1 MNDLIKE
8 ETNIAA
14 EMLKC
19 FKNAV
24 GFSKINRLDS
34 LDDKSKSTLKEH
46 LKNMYGLDIS
56 IWHYDQKSNVTYD
69 IIRTDNNRI
78 YNLRVKT
85 GWCGE
90 LHRGFFSTDVTTWD
104 MFNCNV
110 EGFWRVF
117 QSLEEELEYK
127 LDKYFREYVNRVQLL
142 NENACEE
149 DRPLQDKIEYCTN
162 QPPMIVYNPPFA
174 LIPDADAR
182 EVLFEYFVK
191 SKTTKEKY
199 RVLIEGVA
207 DYRTP
212 FPIIYYKSVHVS
224 NASAE
229 AKSTIKSEL
238 EKLEDD
244 MKKDYF
250 AEDIVNTRS
259 GKIIHRHTYKK
270 RSECKDHN
278 TYLKDGTLIY
288 YIEHNPQIVKLAIE
302 LSNKIKGNYHAQ
314 TLDCSRSHRSSD
326 EG

>member
-1 MNDLIKE
+1 MNDLTKE
-8 ETNIAA
+8 ETDIAV
-14 EMLKC
+14 EMVKC

-24 GFSKINRLDS
+24 NFSKVNCLYS

-56 IWHYDQKSNVTYD
+56 IWHYDYKPEGSVTYD
-69 IIRTDNNRI
+69 IVRTDNNRT

-85 GWCGE
+85 GWWGKIR
-90 LHRGFFSTDVTTWD
+90 RGFFSPDITTWE
-104 MFNCNV
+104 MISCYV

-117 QSLEEELEYK
+117 KSLEEELEYK

-142 NENACEE
+142 NENSCEE

-162 QPPMIVYNPPFA
+162 QPPMVVYNPPFA
-174 LIPDADAR
+174 VIPDADTR

-199 RVLIEGVA
+199 RVLIEAVA
-207 DYRTP
+207 DYRTAIP
-212 FPIIYYKSVHVS
+212 LLYYRTVHVS
-224 NASAE
+224 NAKAE
-229 AKSTIKSEL
+229 TKSTTKSAL

-250 AEDIVNTRS
+250 EEEIVNTGS
-259 GKIIHRHTYKK
+259 SKIIHRHTYKK
-270 RSECKDHN
+270 RSECKEHN

-302 LSNKIKGNYHAQ
+302 CSNKVKGSKHA
-314 TLDCSRSHRSSD
+314 
-326 EG
+326 

>member
-1 MNDLIKE
+1 MNDLAKE
-8 ETNIAA
+8 EADIAV
-14 EMLKC
+14 EMCKC
-19 FKNAV
+19 FKTAV

-34 LDDKSKSTLKEH
+34 LDDESKTTLKKH

-56 IWHYDQKSNVTYD
+56 IWHYDQESNVTYD
-69 IIRTDNNRI
+69 ITRTDNNRI

-85 GWCGE
+85 GWWAKI
-90 LHRGFFSTDVTTWD
+90 HRGFFSPDVTTWE
-104 MFNCNV
+104 MVHFNV

-117 QSLEEELEYK
+117 KSLEEELEYK

-142 NENACEE
+142 NENSCEE

-162 QPPMIVYNPPFA
+162 QPPMVVYNPPFA
-174 LIPDADAR
+174 VIPDADVR

-199 RVLIEGVA
+199 RVLIECVS
-207 DYRTP
+207 DYRTAIP
-212 FPIIYYKSVHVS
+212 LLYYRTVHVS

-229 AKSTIKSEL
+229 AKATIKSEL
-238 EKLEDD
+238 EKLEED

-250 AEDIVNTRS
+250 AEEIVNIRS
-259 GKIIHRHTYKK
+259 AKIIHRHTYKK
-270 RSECKDHN
+270 RSECKEHN
-278 TYLKDGTLIY
+278 THLEDGTLIY

-302 LSNKIKGNYHAQ
+302 LSNKTKGNYHAQ
-314 TLDCSRSHRSSD
+314 TPDCTRSNRSSD

>member
-1 MNDLIKE
+1 MNDLTKE
-8 ETNIAA
+8 ETSIAA

-24 GFSKINRLDS
+24 NYSVINRLDS

-46 LKNMYGLDIS
+46 LKNMYGLDIR
-56 IWHYDQKSNVTYD
+56 IWHYEPETKVTYD
-69 IIRTDNNRI
+69 IIRADNNRT

-85 GWCGE
+85 GWWGKI
-90 LHRGFFSTDVTTWD
+90 HRGFFSPDTTTWD
-104 MFNCNV
+104 MVTCDV

-117 QSLEEELEYK
+117 QSLEEELEYT
-127 LDKYFREYVNRVQLL
+127 LDKYFRKDVNHVQLL
-142 NENACEE
+142 NEPPCEE

-162 QPPMIVYNPPFA
+162 QPPMVVYNPPFA
-174 LIPDADAR
+174 IIPDADVR

-207 DYRTP
+207 DYRTAIP
-212 FPIIYYKSVHVS
+212 LLYYRTVHVS

-229 AKSTIKSEL
+229 AKSAMKSEL

-250 AEDIVNTRS
+250 AEEIVNIRS
-259 GKIIHRHTYKK
+259 AKIIHRHTYKK
-270 RSECKDHN
+270 RSECKEHN
-278 TYLKDGTLIY
+278 THLEDGTLIY

-302 LSNKIKGNYHAQ
+302 CSNKIKGTLHA
-314 TLDCSRSHRSSD
+314 
-326 EG
+326 